1 MRSSS
6 SFLAPSAIT
15 ILSISLLCSLSGTAV
30 SQTATGSA
38 APLPSVSVQA
48 PSQVARPPHK
58 PVQSANTGAGR
69 RAAPAART
77 SAQTGTW
84 TPSAA
89 RGPVMA
95 KLARLEREASSC
107 NDGCETSFK
116 RGKDPWVGCSESAG
130 YLSVFSATCTDT
142 LTHKSYVDCMETKT
156 FLGWERNRA
165 WWYCNGLMIGGK
177 FRVTALNRSR

>member
-6 SFLAPSAIT
+6 SFLAPSAIA
-15 ILSISLLCSLSGTAV
+15 ISSMSLLCGLSGTAV
-30 SQTATGSA
+30 SQTTGSA
-38 APLPSVSVQA
+38 APIPSVTVQA

-77 SAQTGTW
+77 SAQTGTL
-84 TPSAA
+84 TPSSVA

-95 KLARLEREASSC
+95 KLARLEKEASSC
-107 NDGCETSFK
+107 NDGCETSFR
-116 RGKDPWVGCSESAG
+116 RGKDPWIGCSESAG

-142 LTHKSYVDCMETKT
+142 LTHKSYVDCMETKV

-165 WWYCNGLMIGGK
+165 WWYCNSLMVGGK
-177 FRVTALNRSR
+177 FRVTAANRNR

>member
-6 SFLAPSAIT
+6 SLFGPSAIA

-30 SQTATGSA
+30 SQTATGSPT
-38 APLPSVSVQA
+38 PLPSVTVQA

-69 RAAPAART
+69 RAAPTPRT
-77 SAQTGTW
+77 PAQTGTR
-84 TPSAA
+84 TPSAT

-142 LTHKSYVDCMETKT
+142 LTHKSYVDCMETKV

-165 WWYCNGLMIGGK
+165 WWYCNSLMVGGK
-177 FRVTALNRSR
+177 FRVTAANRNR